1 MGCWVDGWAAES
13 LGWWVARRQGWRIG
27 TGWAAGLVVGQV
39 AECMDGFVGG
49 GQMDGWVGNWLGK

>member
-39 AECMDGFVGG
+39 AECMDGFVVGG
-49 GQMDGWVGNWLGK
+49 GR